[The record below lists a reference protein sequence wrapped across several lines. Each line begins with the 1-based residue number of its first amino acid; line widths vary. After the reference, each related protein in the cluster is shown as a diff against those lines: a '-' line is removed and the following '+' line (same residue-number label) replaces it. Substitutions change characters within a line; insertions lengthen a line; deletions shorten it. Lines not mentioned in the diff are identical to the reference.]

1 MAHFQYSRWDGT
13 QAGFDLD
20 ADAILSEINDDLMYH
35 GDIGSALRRLLQQ
48 GFQDRNGRHVEGMQE
63 LLERIRE
70 RRRQERE
77 QHDLGGVYED
87 IANELNEILDQEHRE
102 LDQLEQEDARL
113 GRRAAPRG
121 DRERRRRATGAAR
134 AAP

>member
-1 MAHFQYSRWDGT
+1 MAHFRYSRWDGT

-102 LDQLEQEDARL
+102 LDQLEQEAREL
-113 GRRAAPRG
+113 GRRAAP
-121 DRERRRRATGAAR
+121 AR
-134 AAP
+134 